1 MWPAKGRAGTCGS
14 WGWKILGRADRLN
27 PDNSSQWSDQM
38 MVPSVGKNLSSSR
51 CRKWDRTIEMEL
63 LLKLMRSKVKSEK
76 AESGNEN
83 YLELTLTGHPRFN
96 SPSISNRE
104 KITTPY
110 TRLILSAADTFYSHL
125 SSTNSL
131 RVPLPSLR
139 ISRSPL

>member
-76 AESGNEN
+76 AE
-83 YLELTLTGHPRFN
+83 R
-96 SPSISNRE
+96 R
-104 KITTPY
+104 K
-110 TRLILSAADTFYSHL
+110 
-125 SSTNSL
+125 
-131 RVPLPSLR
+131 
-139 ISRSPL
+139 